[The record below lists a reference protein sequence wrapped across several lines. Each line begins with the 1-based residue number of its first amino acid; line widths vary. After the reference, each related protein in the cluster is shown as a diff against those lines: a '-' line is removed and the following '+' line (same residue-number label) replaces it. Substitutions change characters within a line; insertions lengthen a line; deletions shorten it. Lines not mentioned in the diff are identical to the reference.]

1 MPVNSG
7 HPSPLRVSF
16 DKHIPWD
23 FSATLANDAIVARD
37 YLDGAMEK
45 VVAEI
50 CIMLK

>member
-16 DKHIPWD
+16 DKYIPWE
-23 FSATLANDAIVARD
+23 FSATLANAIVARN